1 MNMQLK
7 RKNNIVLL
15 LSVLFST
22 VFGFWG
28 GNYAEAATR
37 FYIVGNTPNV
47 AVSGAGTTNLPIGN
61 NSTLAAANGNYIT
74 TLSLTAPSASDG
86 TTNMQEAYTP
96 RRPASPYYLLG
107 TAYYN
112 SAFATDATI
121 AANTTGVFQIKSS
134 DNSDRFL
141 FQLIDY
147 NPSTNTTT
155 VIGTAA
161 YVTSTS
167 GVITSKS
174 ITFNNAAYNLVSG
187 HYIAVAVRYY
197 PNSNSTYT
205 GYLYCNKNY
214 QSYIDVDI
222 KFPVSASASVNGQIS
237 APSTTTATSGNS
249 PVVTQ
254 LDFNS
259 SKTYTVTAN
268 AGYNI
273 SNVLVDGAPQAAAT
287 GLGSWSYTF
296 SNINRSHTISADF
309 AGAINTFTVVVS
321 AGGHITVDCCP
332 AIDWVGPYT
341 YTHGLITGTYVF
353 TAEPYA
359 GYSIGEVYVNGVA
372 QGVPGGQVAPY
383 PITLTLPAATS
394 LSVDFIPY
402 INITSSVSGAGGTIS
417 PLGTTPVPR
426 GQDITFDITPDTG
439 YRILSITDNGVYVGN
454 TTPYTISNVQAT
466 HDVVVTFKKTYT
478 IQAIA
483 GANGTI
489 SPIGDVVVDSGSDRN
504 FSITPNFG
512 YRVSDVLIDGVSVGA
527 QSAYSFTN
535 VTADHIISVSFV
547 DAPVAATYCAVPAFI
562 STAAP
567 PNVMLMLSV
576 ESPMEGA
583 ANPTVTCA
591 GTPSSLSFACSS
603 SGLGSYD
610 NTRNYYGYFENT
622 KCYTYSGSG
631 ATGLFSPSGAA
642 TNHQCPAG
650 TAWSGNMLNWSTM
663 LAVDAFRKAFTGG
676 NRAVDTATDT
686 VILAATNDG
695 SWFPVNPRVDHA
707 ELYMPVSGTGETR
720 YIKRQGAGI
729 GFGVCNEGSTDCTVT
744 RSTTSGEAQ
753 WPVAGAN
760 TAAVYS
766 LRIKACDATGG
777 AEARCNSTTN
787 KPEGTIQKY
796 MDKMRFALMSYSS
809 DGAQNRDGGV
819 LREKM
824 KWVSAKIPYG
834 MKYHD
839 ASNNVV
845 TCTTTAGCNNP
856 EKEVETDG
864 TFVNNPDGASAGNSG
879 LINYI
884 NKFAY
889 TSGYKGYD
897 PAAEMYYEVVRYF
910 KNMTPS
916 GSRYC
921 TSLTEPNDGFPL
933 YCNASKTNARGWRDP
948 MLYPCSQNFVI
959 AINDANP
966 WLDKRIP
973 GSAFKANY
981 GGTAAGGSDWC
992 GAGSASGVCDADF
1005 LDGGVQ
1011 IDVEGW
1017 TNKVGDL
1024 EGLTGTIMNVACEVD
1039 STGVCIGGFSGG
1051 KNVTISKL
1059 GRIIGTPPGPGKEN
1073 SYNMAGLAYYAHS
1086 VDLRPD
1092 LPSTGKIRNLTTYMI
1107 DTQEPGGSMLVGPK
1121 NMLQLAAK
1129 YGGFEDKDNDQSVI
1143 IGGKK
1148 YNRPYKDASC
1158 GGVSAAPNTL
1168 CSEWDAD
1175 NDGWPDNYFFA
1186 SDSSKVESGLYKAF
1200 ASILN
1205 RATSGTAAAVANNR
1219 SGERGANIIQA
1230 LFYPQWP
1237 SDMSIKWLGD
1247 VQALWF
1253 YMDPIVKFSG
1263 IFEDSDENK
1272 ELNLAI
1278 DLPPGNDA
1286 TALHA
1291 LWKAGELLHSRT
1303 AASRNIYTL
1312 LPTAS
1317 TPHSAAWLGAANTDL
1332 TNTVNAFST
1341 TNVSLLKPLMDL
1353 ASVTDAKASE
1363 YIDYARGVDGGINR
1377 SRTVTNNTVTSVW
1390 KLGDVINST
1399 PQIQSGEAVNQY
1411 NTDYSDSTYAS
1422 FVKTQNY
1429 TSNNYVYAGANDGML
1444 HAFRLGQV
1452 QKINDPN
1459 NVYRIASIINQTDI
1473 GKEEWAYIPTNVLPY
1488 IKNCADANYCHQYLI
1503 DGTPLLVDA
1512 SINKHTACTAS
1523 NYWQC
1528 DRQTITALDILTGK
1542 QALDPLKTSWRSVL
1556 IGSMGLGGATRDG
1569 NCNETLNPDADPAN
1583 NIDCIKVPVAGNGF
1597 SSYFALDVTTPL
1609 SPKYMWEFSD
1619 AAIQNDP
1626 TLSVVEK
1633 KDTMGL
1639 GVTTS
1644 GAAIVRINSL
1654 RTTAPFVPTTK
1665 TNGRWFAVFA
1675 SGPTGTID
1683 TASRQFLG
1691 RSDQNLKLYIVD
1703 LNASGGFKMCKSAGQ
1718 ADCNYWVVQTN
1729 KQYAFAGAL
1738 SNGTIDIDKR
1748 SASNSSYYSDDIV
1761 YIPYTKASLSS
1772 GYPTAWDKGGVLRL
1786 MTRSD
1791 PDPANWFVSDLIDDI
1806 GPVTRSVDIIK
1817 DKPKRKLWVYWGE
1830 GRYFSNGDDLSNRRS
1845 IYGITDPCYSYSY
1858 SLNQEIL
1865 GNDTTTCPA
1874 IARTDLKDQTSTPLA
1889 TVDLTTYK
1897 GWYIDLA
1904 AADSVNG
1911 VGAERMTGGV
1921 SAKTSGVVMYSTMI
1935 PNTDLCVAGGTPS
1948 QWAVNYSTGGVPP
1961 KGAMQGKIIMTT
1973 SGQPVAKAINI
1984 SDIFTAEGG
1993 RKLDAAI
2000 SGSLKGLPPPQP
2012 LPTITLPVP
2021 SKRIM
2026 NIQER

>member
-1 MNMQLK
+1 MNMQRT
-7 RKNNIVLL
+7 RKNNIQSFMLL
-15 LSVLFST
+15 LLILFFS
-22 VFGFWG
+22 VFGVVG
-28 GNYAEAATR
+28 GTYAEAATR
-37 FYIVGNTPNV
+37 FYVVGNTPAV
-47 AVSGAGTTNLPIGN
+47 AISGAGTTNLPIGN

-74 TLSLTAPSASDG
+74 TLSLTAPGAADG

-112 SAFATDATI
+112 NAFATNTTI
-121 AANTTGVFQIKSS
+121 AANSTGVFKIKSS

-155 VIGTAA
+155 VIGTAP
-161 YVTSTS
+161 YVTATA
-167 GVITSKS
+167 GVTTSKS
-174 ITFNNAAYNLVSG
+174 ITFDNAAYTLIAG

-197 PNSNSTYT
+197 PNSNTNYT
-205 GYLYCNKNY
+205 GYLYCNNNNI
-214 QSYIDVDI
+214 SYIDVDI
-222 KFPVSASASVNGQIS
+222 KFPVSASASVNGQVS
-237 APSTTTATSGNS
+237 APSTTTATSVNS

-259 SKTYTVTAN
+259 SKTYTVTAD

-273 SNVLVDGAPQAAAT
+273 SSVLVDGAPQAAAT
-287 GLGSWSYTF
+287 GVGSWSYTF
-296 SNINRSHTISADF
+296 NNINRSHTISADF
-309 AGAINTFTVVVS
+309 VGAVNTFTVQPS

-332 AIDWVGPYT
+332 AIDWVGPNT
-341 YTHGLITGTYVF
+341 YSYGLVSGTYVF

-383 PITLTLPAATS
+383 PVTLTLPAATS

-402 INITSSVSGAGGTIS
+402 IDITSSVSGVGGTIS
-417 PLGTTPVPR
+417 PLGTTPTPR

-466 HDVVVTFKKTYT
+466 HNVVVTFKKTYI
-478 IQAIA
+478 IQASA

-489 SPIGDVVVDSGSDRN
+489 SPISDVVVDSGADRN
-504 FSITPNFG
+504 FSITPNLG
-512 YRVSDVLIDGVSVGA
+512 YRVNDVLIDGVSVGA
-527 QSAYSFTN
+527 QSAYTFTN
-535 VTADHIISVSFV
+535 VTADHTISVSFI
-547 DAPVAATYCAVPAFI
+547 DAPVAATYCSVPAFI

-583 ANPTVTCA
+583 ANPTVTCT
-591 GTPSSLSFACSS
+591 GTPSSLSFSCSS

-610 NTRNYYGYFENT
+610 NNRNYYGYFESS

-631 ATGLFSPSGAA
+631 ATGLFIPSGAA
-642 TNHQCPAG
+642 INHQCPAG

-695 SWFPVNPRVDHA
+695 NWFPVRPRVDNA
-707 ELYMPVSGTGETR
+707 ELYMPVAGAGVTR

-729 GFGVCNEGSTDCTVT
+729 GFGVCNAGFNDCTVT
-744 RSTTSGEAQ
+744 RSATSGEAQ
-753 WPVAGAN
+753 WPVAGTN
-760 TAAVYS
+760 TEAVYS

-777 AEARCNSTTN
+777 VESRCNSTTN
-787 KPEGTIQKY
+787 KPEGTIQRY

-809 DGAQNRDGGV
+809 DSSQNRDGGV

-824 KWVSAKIPYG
+824 KWVSPKVPYG
-834 MKYHD
+834 LKFHD

-845 TCTTTAGCNNP
+845 TCTTTSGCNNP
-856 EKEVETDG
+856 EKEVNTDG
-864 TFVNNPDGASAGNSG
+864 TFVNNPDGAAAGNSG

-889 TSGYKGYD
+889 TSGYKGSD

-948 MLYPCSQNFVI
+948 TLYACSQNFVV

-981 GGTAAGGSDWC
+981 GGSAAGGSDWC

-1005 LDGGVQ
+1005 LDGATQ

-1024 EGLTGTIMNVACEVD
+1024 EGLTGITMNVACEVD
-1039 STGVCIGGFSGG
+1039 ATGACIGGFSTG

-1059 GRIIGTPPGPGKEN
+1059 GRIIGTPPYPAKEN
-1073 SYNMAGLAYYAHS
+1073 SYNMPGLAYYAHS

-1129 YGGFEDKDNDQSVI
+1129 YGGFEDKDNDQSVT
-1143 IGGKK
+1143 IGGTK
-1148 YNRPYKDASC
+1148 YNRPYKDATC
-1158 GGVSAAPNTL
+1158 GGVSATPNTL

-1186 SDSSKVESGLYKAF
+1186 ADASKVESGLYKAF

-1237 SDMSIKWLGD
+1237 NDMGIKWLGD

-1263 IFEDSDENK
+1263 IFEDSDENR

-1286 TALHA
+1286 ATLHA
-1291 LWKAGELLHSRT
+1291 LWKAGELLHTRT
-1303 AASRNIYTL
+1303 AASRSIYTL
-1312 LPTAS
+1312 LSTVS
-1317 TPHSAAWLGAANTDL
+1317 TPHSHGWLAAANADL
-1332 TNTVNAFST
+1332 TDTSNSFGT
-1341 TNVSLLKPLMDL
+1341 TNLSLLKPLMDL
-1353 ASVTDAKASE
+1353 ASETNAKASE
-1363 YIDYARGVDGGINR
+1363 YIDYTRGVDGGINR
-1377 SRTVTNNTVTSVW
+1377 SRTVTNNSVTSVW
-1390 KLGDVINST
+1390 KLGDIINST
-1399 PQIQSGEAVNQY
+1399 PQIQGGEAVNQY
-1411 NTDYSDSTYAS
+1411 NIDYFDSTYAN
-1422 FVKTQNY
+1422 FVKTSAY
-1429 TSNNYVYAGANDGML
+1429 MSNNYVYAGSNDGML
-1444 HAFRLGQV
+1444 HAFKLGQV
-1452 QKINDPN
+1452 QKINNPN
-1459 NVYRIASIINQTDI
+1459 NVFQIASIVDTTDI
-1473 GKEEWAYIPTNVLPY
+1473 GKEVWAYIPTNVLPY
-1488 IKNCADANYCHQYLI
+1488 LKNCADSNYCHQYLI

-1512 SINKHTACTAS
+1512 SIKKPGTCIAS
-1523 NYWQC
+1523 NYWDC
-1528 DRQTITALDILTGK
+1528 ERQIS
-1542 QALDPLKTSWRSVL
+1542 SWSSVL
-1556 IGSMGLGGATRDG
+1556 LGSMGLGGATRDG
-1569 NCNETLNPDADPAN
+1569 YCNETLSPDADQAN
-1583 NIDCIKVPVAGNGF
+1583 NTDCIKVPVAGNGF

-1609 SPKYMWEFSD
+1609 SPRYMWEFSD

-1626 TLSVVEK
+1626 TLSAVEK
-1633 KDTMGL
+1633 ANAMGL

-1644 GAAIVRINSL
+1644 GAAILRINSG
-1654 RTTAPFVPTTK
+1654 TVAAPTSK

-1691 RSDQNLKLYIVD
+1691 RSDQNLRLYIVD
-1703 LNASGGFKMCKSAGQ
+1703 LNSSGGFKMCKSAGQ
-1718 ADCNYWVVQTN
+1718 PNCNYWVIDTG
-1729 KQYAFAGAL
+1729 KKYAFAGSL
-1738 SNGTIDIDKR
+1738 SNGVIDIDKKT
-1748 SASNSSYYSDDIV
+1748 ASSSSFYSDDLL
-1761 YIPYTKASLSS
+1761 YIPYTKATLSS
-1772 GYPTAWDKGGVLRL
+1772 GYPTAWDKGGILRL
-1786 MTRSD
+1786 VTKSD
-1791 PDPANWFVSDLIDDI
+1791 PDPANWFVADLIDDI

-1817 DKPKRKLWVYWGE
+1817 NKTLHKLWVYFGE
-1830 GRYFSNGDDLSNRRS
+1830 GRYFFNGDDLSTRRS
-1845 IYGITDPCYSYSY
+1845 IYGIADPCYSYDLSH
-1858 SLNQEIL
+1858 LDLL
-1865 GNDTTTCPA
+1865 GNNTTTCPA
-1874 IARTDLKDQTSTPLA
+1874 VTRAVLKDQTSTPKDK
-1889 TVDLTTYK
+1889 VDPALYK

-1904 AADSVNG
+1904 VADNVNG

-1948 QWAVNYSTGGVPP
+1948 QWAVDYSSGGTPP
-1961 KGAMQGKIIMTT
+1961 TRAMQGKIVMTT

-1984 SDIFTAEGG
+1984 SDVFTGEGG
-1993 RKLDAAI
+1993 RKLDSSI
-2000 SGSLKGLPPPQP
+2000 SNLLKGLPPQQP
-2012 LPTITLPVP
+2012 LPTITLPTP
-2021 SKRIM
+2021 SKRVM

>member
-1 MNMQLK
+1 MNMQRT
-7 RKNNIVLL
+7 RKDNIKSLL
-15 LSVLFST
+15 LLLFALFST
-22 VFGFWG
+22 VFGGFG
-28 GNYAEAATR
+28 GNYAEAATSR
-37 FYIVGNTPNV
+37 FYIVGNTPNI
-47 AVSGAGTTNLPIGN
+47 AISGAGSTNLPIGN
-61 NSTLAAANGNYIT
+61 NSTLGAANGKYIT
-74 TLSLTAPSASDG
+74 TLSLTAPGASDG

-96 RRPASPYYLLG
+96 RRPADPYYLLG

-121 AANTTGVFQIKSS
+121 AANATGVFQIKSS
-134 DNSDRFL
+134 RDNDRFL

-147 NPSTNTTT
+147 NPATNATT
-155 VIGTAA
+155 VIGTAS
-161 YVTSTS
+161 YVTATA
-167 GVITSKS
+167 GVITAKN
-174 ITFNNAAYNLVSG
+174 ITFNNAVYTLVAG

-197 PNSNSTYT
+197 PNSDTSYT

-214 QSYIDVDI
+214 QSYINVDI
-222 KFPVSASASVNGQIS
+222 KFPVSASASVNGQVS
-237 APSTTTATSGNS
+237 APGTTTATSVNS

-259 SKTYTVTAN
+259 SKTYTVTADP
-268 AGYNI
+268 GYNI
-273 SNVLVDGAPQAAAT
+273 SSVSVDGAIQPAAS
-287 GLGSWSYTF
+287 GLSSWAYAF
-296 SNINRSHTISADF
+296 NNINRSHTISADF
-309 AGAINTFTVVVS
+309 VGAINTFTIQPS

-332 AIDWVGPYT
+332 AIDWIGPNT
-341 YTHGLITGTYVF
+341 YNYGLVTGTYVF

-359 GYSIGEVYVNGVA
+359 GYSIGEIYVNGVA
-372 QGVPGGQVAPY
+372 QGVPGGQVTPY
-383 PITLTLPAATS
+383 PITLTLPATTS
-394 LSVDFIPY
+394 LAVDFIPY
-402 INITSSVSGAGGTIS
+402 IDVISSVSGVGGTIS

-426 GQDITFDITPDTG
+426 GQDITFDITPDAG
-439 YRILSITDNGVYVGN
+439 YRILSITDNGTYVGN

-489 SPIGDVVVDSGSDRN
+489 SPIGDVIVDSGSDRN

-512 YRVSDVLIDGVSVGA
+512 YRVSDVLVDGSSVGA
-527 QSAYSFTN
+527 LSAYSFTN
-535 VTADHIISVSFV
+535 VTADHVISVSFV

-583 ANPTVTCA
+583 ANPTVTCT
-591 GTPSSLSFACSS
+591 GTPSSLSFKCNS

-622 KCYTYSGSG
+622 KCYTYSGSAG
-631 ATGLFSPSGAA
+631 TGLFSPSGPA
-642 TNHQCPAG
+642 TNHQCAAG

-676 NRAVDTATDT
+676 NRAVDTTTDT
-686 VILAATNDG
+686 VLLAATNDG
-695 SWFPVNPRVDHA
+695 SWFPVRPRVDNA
-707 ELYMPVSGTGETR
+707 ELYMPVAGAGVTR
-720 YIKRQGAGI
+720 YIKRQGAGS
-729 GFGVCNEGSTDCTVT
+729 GFGVCAEGFNDCTVT
-744 RSTTSGEAQ
+744 RSATSGEAQ

-760 TAAVYS
+760 TEAVYS
-766 LRIKACDATGG
+766 LRIKACDSTGG
-777 AEARCNSTTN
+777 VESRCNSTTN

-809 DGAQNRDGGV
+809 DSSQNRDGGV

-824 KWVSAKIPYG
+824 KWVSPKVPYG

-845 TCTTTAGCNNP
+845 TCTTTSGCTNP
-856 EKEVETDG
+856 EKEVNTDG
-864 TFVNNPDGASAGNSG
+864 TFVNNPDGAGAGNSG

-889 TSGYKGYD
+889 TSGYKGSD

-910 KNMTPS
+910 KNLTPS

-921 TSLTEPNDGFPL
+921 TGLAEPNDGFPL

-948 MLYPCSQNFVI
+948 TLYSCSQNFVV

-1005 LDGGVQ
+1005 LDGATQ
-1011 IDVEGW
+1011 INVEEW
-1017 TNKVGDL
+1017 TNKVGDH
-1024 EGLTGTIMNVACEVD
+1024 EGLTGTTINVACEVD
-1039 STGVCIGGFSGG
+1039 NTGVCIGGFSGG
-1051 KNVTISKL
+1051 GKNVVVSKL
-1059 GRIIGTPPGPGKEN
+1059 GRIIGTPPYPAKEN

-1107 DTQEPGGSMLVGPK
+1107 DTQEPGGNMLVGPK
-1121 NMLQLAAK
+1121 NMLQLSAK
-1129 YGGFEDKDNDQSVI
+1129 YGGFEDKNNDQEVTI
-1143 IGGKK
+1143 EGKK
-1148 YNRPYKDASC
+1148 YNSPYKNATC
-1158 GGVSAAPNTL
+1158 GGVSATPDTL

-1186 SDSSKVESGLYKAF
+1186 SDSAKVETGLYKAF

-1286 TALHA
+1286 TTLHA

-1303 AASRNIYTL
+1303 AASRSIYTL
-1312 LPTAS
+1312 LPAAS
-1317 TPHSAAWLGAANTDL
+1317 TPYSGGWLAAANTDL
-1332 TNTVNAFST
+1332 TNTVNAFT
-1341 TNVSLLKPLMDL
+1341 AANVSLLKPLMDL
-1353 ASVTDAKASE
+1353 ATETDTKASE
-1363 YIDYARGVDGGINR
+1363 YINYTRGVDGGINR
-1377 SRTVTNNTVTSVW
+1377 SRTVTNKSLTSVW
-1390 KLGDVINST
+1390 KLGDIINST
-1399 PQIQSGEAVNQY
+1399 PQIQSGEALNQY
-1411 NTDYSDSTYAS
+1411 NLDYFDSTYAD
-1422 FVKTQNY
+1422 FVKTSAY
-1429 TSNNYVYAGANDGML
+1429 TSNNYVYAGSNDGML
-1444 HAFRLGQV
+1444 HAFQLGKV
-1452 QKINDPN
+1452 QKINNPN
-1459 NVYRIASIINQTDI
+1459 NVYQIASLKLPTDDI

-1488 IKNCADANYCHQYLI
+1488 LKNCADANYCHQYLI

-1512 SINKHTACTAS
+1512 SINKPGTCGAS
-1523 NYWQC
+1523 NYWDC
-1528 DRQTITALDILTGK
+1528 KRTAL
-1542 QALDPLKTSWRSVL
+1542 SWETVL
-1556 IGSMGLGGATRDG
+1556 VGSMGLGGATRDG
-1569 NCNETLNPDADPAN
+1569 NCNETLNPDADPGN
-1583 NIDCIKVPVAGNGF
+1583 NIDCIKAPVAGNGF

-1626 TLSVVEK
+1626 TLTVVEK
-1633 KDTMGL
+1633 ANAMGL

-1644 GAAIVRINSL
+1644 GAAIIRISTKNG
-1654 RTTAPFVPTTK
+1654 VPLEPTST

-1675 SGPTGTID
+1675 SGPTGTIE

-1691 RSDQNLKLYIVD
+1691 RSDQNLKIYVVD

-1718 ADCNYWVVQTN
+1718 ANCNYWVIDTG
-1729 KQYAFAGAL
+1729 KKYAFAG
-1738 SNGTIDIDKR
+1738 SIGNGVIDIDKR
-1748 SASNSSYYSDDIV
+1748 AAESKSFYSDDIV
-1761 YIPYTKASLSS
+1761 YIPYTKATLTS

-1786 MTRSD
+1786 VTRSNPDPSTGSD
-1791 PDPANWFVSDLIDDI
+1791 PDPANWFVTDLIDNI

-1817 DKPKRKLWVYWGE
+1817 DKTKHKLWVYFGE
-1830 GRYFSNGDDLSNRRS
+1830 GRYFFNGDDLSTRRK
-1845 IYGITDPCYSYSY
+1845 IYGIADPCYSYD
-1858 SLNQEIL
+1858 LNHLDIL

-1874 IARTDLKDQTSTPLA
+1874 VTETVLKDQTSTPKDK
-1889 TVDLTTYK
+1889 VDPASYK

-1904 AADSVNG
+1904 AADNVNG

-1948 QWAVNYSTGGVPP
+1948 QWAVDYSSGGVPP
-1961 KGAMQGKIIMTT
+1961 ARAMQGKVIMTT

-1984 SDIFTAEGG
+1984 SDVFTGEGG
-1993 RKLDAAI
+1993 RKLDSAI
-2000 SGSLKGLPPPQP
+2000 SNLLKGLPPQQP
-2012 LPTITLPVP
+2012 LPTITLPAP
-2021 SKRIM
+2021 SKRIL